1 MDERRK
7 MSETSYTEIDFD
19 SVGEKL
25 RGRLYRSDNS
35 KAPLVVMAHGFTATA
50 HMSLYKFAERL
61 AEHGNHTLVYDH
73 RNFGLSDGAP
83 RYAVDQWVQIRGY
96 SDAISAALNMKDL
109 TREQIVVWG
118 ESMSGALVHFVA
130 AFDDRVSAV
139 IAHTPGCG
147 DSYVKP
153 EAGGD
158 DYDDLHTFWE
168 HADLT
173 DEPNSTAP
181 LRFADLPT
189 SDAPV
194 RLNFPE
200 ATQYAQA
207 YGMRKDSRWSN
218 DVTFV
223 SRNGPQLTVPVVAAQ
238 LNKPTLYLV
247 ASDDEVVNAAPAV
260 ARQCFDSI
268 PAAKTW
274 VDITGGHFGLLYEDS
289 DIFDQAVAADQTFL
303 LGLE

>member
-1 MDERRK
+1 
-7 MSETSYTEIDFD
+7 MSETNYTKIDFD
-19 SVGEKL
+19 SVGAKL
-25 RGRLYRSDNS
+25 RGRFYRSSSSNS
-35 KAPLVVMAHGFTATA
+35 PLVIMAHGFTATA
-50 HMSLYKFAERL
+50 HMSLNKIAERL
-61 AEHGNHTLVYDH
+61 AEYGNHILVYDH

-96 SDAISAALNMKDL
+96 TDAISAALNMKYL
-109 TREQIVVWG
+109 TSEEIVVWG
-118 ESMSGALVHFVA
+118 ESMSGAMVHFVA

-147 DSYVKP
+147 DSYVNP
-153 EAGGD
+153 EADGS
-158 DYDDLHTFWE
+158 DYAALYTFWE
-168 HADLT
+168 HTDLT
-173 DEPNSTAP
+173 DQPTGSAP

-207 YGMRKDSRWSN
+207 YGMRKNSMWSN

-223 SRNGPQLTVPVVAAQ
+223 SRDAPQLTVPVVAAQ

-247 ASDDEVVNAAPAV
+247 ASDDEVANASPTV

-289 DIFDQAVAADQTFL
+289 DIFNQAITADQTFL
-303 LGLE
+303 DGLK

>member
-1 MDERRK
+1 MG
-7 MSETSYTEIDFD
+7 SE
-19 SVGEKL
+19 
-25 RGRLYRSDNS
+25 
-35 KAPLVVMAHGFTATA
+35 MC
-50 HMSLYKFAERL
+50 
-61 AEHGNHTLVYDH
+61 
-73 RNFGLSDGAP
+73 
-83 RYAVDQWVQIRGY
+83 IR
-96 SDAISAALNMKDL
+96 D
-109 TREQIVVWG
+109 RG
-118 ESMSGALVHFVA
+118 ESMSGAIVHFVA

-147 DSYVKP
+147 DSYVNP
-153 EAGGD
+153 EADGA
-158 DYDDLHTFWE
+158 DYAALHTFWE
-168 HADLT
+168 HSDLT
-173 DEPNSTAP
+173 DQPVGSVP

-189 SDAPV
+189 SDAPI
-194 RLNFPE
+194 RLDFPE

-207 YGMRKDSRWSN
+207 YGMRKDSMWSN

-223 SRNGPQLTVPVVAAQ
+223 SRDAPQLTVPVVAAQ

-289 DIFDQAVAADQTFL
+289 DIFNQAVAADQAFL
-303 LGLE
+303 DDLK